1 MSTANTVI
9 QVKKS
14 GVTGNTP
21 VGLNT
26 GELALNYADG
36 KIFYLNS
43 DDGISSIENQNT
55 FSTVNVNSTLV
66 VANTTTDTLKFISGD
81 GITISAD
88 AGAKT
93 ITFSAGGGSIISGSL
108 LTSATTPNQVLDSFN
123 PDTYRTCKYT
133 IQALSGTQVHS
144 CEAIITHNDIKT
156 SLSQYGIVKSTRFNL
171 FTLDSDIFGGQV
183 VLYITPA
190 NDNTQIDFIRTSI
203 VSRTL
208 PV

>member
-1 MSTANTVI
+1 MLTANTVI

-21 VGLNT
+21 VDLNS

-43 DDGISSIENQNT
+43 DESISSIENQNT
-55 FSTVNVNSTLV
+55 FSTINVDSTPL
-66 VANTTTDTLKFISGD
+66 VANTSTDTLKINSGER
-81 GITISAD
+81 ITID
-88 AGAKT
+88 TDTVNKT
-93 ITFSAGGGSIISGSL
+93 ITINVSGENVGNL
-108 LTSATTPNQVLDSFN
+108 LTTSSDTNQVLDSFN
-123 PDTYRTCKYT
+123 PNTYRTCKYT

-144 CEAIITHNDIKT
+144 CEVILTHNDIKT

-171 FTLDSDIFGGQV
+171 FTLNSDIVSGNV
-183 VLYITPA
+183 VLYITPS

-203 VSRTL
+203 VARTL

>member
-36 KIFYLNS
+36 KIFYKDIN
-43 DDGISSIENQNT
+43 DGISSIENQNT
-55 FSTVNVNSTLV
+55 FSTINVDSTLV
-66 VANTTTDTLKFISGD
+66 VANSITDTLKINAGE
-81 GITISAD
+81 GIVISANSVT
-88 AGAKT
+88 KT
-93 ITFSAGGGSIISGSL
+93 VTIGVSGENVGSL
-108 LTSATTPNQVLDSFN
+108 LTTSTTPNQVLDSFD

-144 CEAIITHNDIKT
+144 CEAILTHNDIRT

-171 FTLDSDIFGGQV
+171 FTLDSDIFGGEV